1 LPFNLL
7 NDLSIFL
14 ENFMAQQK
22 RDNHFIKGAV
32 YPGGQKAMLLF
43 IQNNLQYPSE
53 AITAKVEGTVRIRFS
68 IDHLGK
74 VFKSQVIASLGHGC
88 DEEAIRLVQLLQFEV
103 PKAYK
108 LKVQHHRTLNIHF
121 KLQVNRELSTEAPT
135 LPTPLLIQYSISSST
150 SPEASTPVADSP
162 NQGYHYTIQL
172 KP

>member
-1 LPFNLL
+1 
-7 NDLSIFL
+7 
-14 ENFMAQQK
+14 MARQK
-22 RDNHFIKGAV
+22 SENHFIKGAV

-43 IQNNLQYPSE
+43 IQNNLQYPPE

-68 IDHLGK
+68 IDHTGK

-88 DEEAIRLVQLLQFEV
+88 DEEAIRLVHLLEFEV

-121 KLQVNRELSTEAPT
+121 KLQLNPLPSEAPP
-135 LPTPLLIQYSISSST
+135 LPIPLSIQYTISSTT
-150 SPEASTPVADSP
+150 SPDSSSP
-162 NQGYHYTIQL
+162 ITDNSNQGYHYTIQL

>member
-1 LPFNLL
+1 
-7 NDLSIFL
+7 
-14 ENFMAQQK
+14 MAQQK

-53 AITAKVEGTVRIRFS
+53 AIAAKIEGTVRIRFS
-68 IDHLGK
+68 IDHTGK

-121 KLQVNRELSTEAPT
+121 KLQVNPLPVEAHP
-135 LPTPLLIQYSISSST
+135 LPTPLSIQYTISSTT
-150 SPEASTPVADSP
+150 SPESPTPDTNSS

>member
-1 LPFNLL
+1 
-7 NDLSIFL
+7 
-14 ENFMAQQK
+14 MARQK
-22 RDNHFIKGAV
+22 SENHFIKGAV

-43 IQNNLQYPSE
+43 IQNNLQYPLE
-53 AITAKVEGTVRIRFS
+53 AIAAKVEGTVRIRFS

-74 VFKSQVIASLGHGC
+74 VLKSQVIASLGHGC

-121 KLQVNRELSTEAPT
+121 KLQVNPLPVEAPP
-135 LPTPLLIQYSISSST
+135 LPTPLSIQYTISSTT
-150 SPEASTPVADSP
+150 SPESPTPDTNSS

>member
-1 LPFNLL
+1 
-7 NDLSIFL
+7 
-14 ENFMAQQK
+14 MAQQK

-53 AITAKVEGTVRIRFS
+53 AIAAKIEGTVRIRFS

-103 PKAYK
+103 SKAYK

-121 KLQVNRELSTEAPT
+121 KLQVNQDMSTEAPPLPAPLSIQYT
-135 LPTPLLIQYSISSST
+135 ISGATSSESPTPDTNSS
-150 SPEASTPVADSP
+150 